1 MFLCMTH
8 APTTLATVN
17 EVGRRLNVSD
27 DVVRAWCRTGQ
38 LRHFIDGIEYQAVR
52 LPGGKYRIP
61 LVIVDAIERGDFN
74 PNAQPAR
81 AA

>member
-27 DVVRAWCRTGQ
+27 D
-38 LRHFIDGIEYQAVR
+38 IEYQAVR